1 MGSVSEGQV
10 IVSGVPL
17 GLCVEVEGGGRYLA
31 LGLPV
36 TPFEKQV

>member
-17 GLCVEVEGGGRYLA
+17 GLCVEVGGGGA
-31 LGLPV
+31 IPGLGPSCH
-36 TPFEKQV
+36 TF